1 VIVVIHAHP
10 YPSRS
15 RACAA
20 LLEAIR
26 DVPAIDI
33 RSLYTLYP
41 DFDID
46 ARAEQQALE
55 RASLVVWLHPLYWYS
70 VPALMKHWFDSV
82 LVGGWAHGKGA
93 ALKGKHCL
101 WVTTSSD
108 ADAYRVEGRHGHP
121 FEAFVPVVE
130 QVARYCGMHWL
141 EPYIVHGGHAL
152 ADGELSGHGRKLRA
166 RVDAWNAKHRA
177 RTG

>member
-1 VIVVIHAHP
+1 MIVVIHAHP

-20 LLEAIR
+20 LLDAIR
-26 DVPAIDI
+26 DLPATDV

-41 DFDID
+41 DFDIA
-46 ARAEQQALE
+46 ARAEQEALE
-55 RASLVVWLHPLYWYS
+55 RASLVVWLHPLYWYT
-70 VPALMKHWFDSV
+70 VPALMKHWLDSV
-82 LVGGWAHGKGA
+82 LVGGWAHGTGQ
-93 ALKGKHCL
+93 ALQGKHCL

-108 ADAYRVEGRHGHP
+108 AGAYRVEGRHGHP

-130 QVARYCGMHWL
+130 QVARYCGMNWL

-152 ADGELSGHGRKLRA
+152 ADGELSEHGRKLRA
-166 RVDAWNAKHRA
+166 RLDAWKGSHGA
-177 RTG
+177 RTL